1 MGRRVAH
8 PSQGGTTFRLTF
20 TRPRRDTLRS
30 SLDLDLRK
38 NYALDMSRAATTR
51 LAPGHHS
58 IDRARPT
65 HRDHADGYALDWSI
79 RLHDGR
85 LLRKRTQGTSK
96 GEVRARARRT
106 AQRLLTTSADST
118 WGPGDAITAYIER
131 EVIPRIEQAR
141 LAKNTVS
148 RYLIVAR
155 LLAGQCPDSGHKHRE
170 TLRGYS
176 ILDAAR
182 TKRLTAVLK
191 DIARTHGPETAHQAR
206 SVLSKYVLDP
216 LADHEEVIAANPL
229 RGRQIDL
236 RGEHRGN
243 GGARDTET
251 SLTREE
257 YWAIVDY
264 LLARDTGP
272 AVAPVPEGEEPP
284 APPRHAARN
293 SRHSPA
299 KWMAARDLILLQAG
313 TGLRASE
320 ATSLRWDGVE
330 DDGTTMVVPVSVER
344 SKTRA
349 PRRAAVVAEVA
360 AHLRQRRVERPDD
373 VYVVSA
379 PADGSKV
386 WEPRARDKA
395 TAALYVEMADVLD
408 LPLLRRDFRGH
419 GWRTTLNSLTSDT
432 VPVEV
437 RAALLGHTEAVN
449 RQHYL
454 DLSDLT
460 AVARAMQR
468 GPRLQV
474 VS

>member
-1 MGRRVAH
+1 
-8 PSQGGTTFRLTF
+8 
-20 TRPRRDTLRS
+20 
-30 SLDLDLRK
+30 
-38 NYALDMSRAATTR
+38 MSTRAATTR
-51 LAPGHHS
+51 LAAGHHS
-58 IDRARPT
+58 IDRATPR
-65 HRDHADGYALDWSI
+65 RSLDAEAWVLDWSV

-85 LLRKRTQGTSK
+85 LLRKRSQGPTK
-96 GEVRARARRT
+96 GAARAAARRT
-106 AQRLLTTSADST
+106 AQRLLTVSADST
-118 WGPGDAITAYIER
+118 WSPGDQITHYIQHES
-131 EVIPRIEQAR
+131 IPRIEAAK
-141 LAKNTVS
+141 LAPNSVA
-148 RYLIVAR
+148 RYLTVAR
-155 LLAGQCPDSGHKHRE
+155 ILAGRCQDASHEHRE
-170 TLRGYS
+170 SLRGYS

-251 SLTREE
+251 SLTRDQ
-257 YWAIVDY
+257 YWQIVDY
-264 LLARDTGP
+264 LLSRGTGP
-272 AVAPVPEGEEPP
+272 AVVPVPEGAEPP
-284 APPRHAARN
+284 APPKHAARN

-299 KWMAARDLILLQAG
+299 KWAAARDLILLQAG

-320 ATSLRWDGVE
+320 ATTLRWDEVE
-330 DDGTTMVVPVSVER
+330 DDGATMVVPVSAER

-360 AHLRQRRVERPDD
+360 DHLRQRREERPDD
-373 VYVVSA
+373 LYVVSA

-395 TAALYVEMADVLD
+395 VAALYVEMADVLGID
-408 LPLLRRDFRGH
+408 LLRRDFRGH
-419 GWRTTLNSLTSDT
+419 GWRTTLNSLTADS

-449 RQHYL
+449 RAHYL

-460 AVARAMQR
+460 AVARAMAR
-468 GPRLQV
+468 KPHLRAV
-474 VS
+474 